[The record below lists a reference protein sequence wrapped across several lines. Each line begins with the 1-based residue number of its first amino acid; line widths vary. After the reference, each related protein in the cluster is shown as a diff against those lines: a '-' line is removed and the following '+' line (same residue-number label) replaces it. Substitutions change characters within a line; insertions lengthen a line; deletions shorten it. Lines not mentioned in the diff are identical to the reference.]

1 MISSFELQNLG
12 ENFFLHR
19 NFVSKSVCGEHS
31 SHSEKSIVL
40 ISRQQSTTLG
50 CLENQKQIPKAEAS
64 VVGHVAG
71 MVADLALQGT
81 FHGLR
86 YVSLRT

>member
-1 MISSFELQNLG
+1 
-12 ENFFLHR
+12 
-19 NFVSKSVCGEHS
+19 V
-31 SHSEKSIVL
+31 
-40 ISRQQSTTLG
+40 
-50 CLENQKQIPKAEAS
+50 EAS

-86 YVSLRT
+86 YVSLCT